1 MVHPQR
7 ALAIVPASILD
18 QVTQCTSKTIT
29 SDLIVGRRL
38 RTSDRP
44 HHREALA
51 ERGRVV
57 VSFHFERELLDY
69 AVAEPLIDLNVAV
82 ASGLEVLTYDG
93 RPASGVTYGV
103 GVGQGT
109 RTHSNETRASRSRR
123 HFFRNFF

>member
-1 MVHPQR
+1 M
-7 ALAIVPASILD
+7 AIVPASILD

-69 AVAEPLIDLNVAV
+69 AVAEPLIDLNVVV
-82 ASGLEVLTYDG
+82 ASGLEVLTYDRRAG
-93 RPASGVTYGV
+93 FHCNPA
-103 GVGQGT
+103 
-109 RTHSNETRASRSRR
+109 RSIG
-123 HFFRNFF
+123 